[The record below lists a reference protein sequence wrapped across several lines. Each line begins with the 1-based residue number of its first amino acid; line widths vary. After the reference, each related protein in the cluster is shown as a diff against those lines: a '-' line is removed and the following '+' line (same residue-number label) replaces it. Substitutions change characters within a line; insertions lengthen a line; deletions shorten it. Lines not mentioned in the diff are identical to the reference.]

1 MTTGL
6 SLSGIR
12 TRDGRMVRINAI
24 LLARE
29 NENCWRARILPAEIV
44 QVGDRLRFG
53 DTSGSP
59 ACFLAFLDADI
70 IEGNG
75 DDALLSFHF
84 TGTAL
89 EEALDRLGDTPVGE
103 GRSRREGTCPLI
115 SQSPEFPTHEE

>member
-1 MTTGL
+1 MGRSGENGRFRDFFASFCAH
-6 SLSGIR
+6 SLLP
-12 TRDGRMVRINAI
+12 RMVRIEAI

-29 NENCWRARILPAEIV
+29 NENRWRARILPAEIV

-75 DDALLSFHF
+75 DNALLSFHF

-89 EEALDRLGDTPVGE
+89 EEALDRLGDTPSDDE
-103 GRSRREGTCPLI
+103 T
-115 SQSPEFPTHEE
+115 QSA